1 MKQMKLTLLVGREIK
16 IGIVSILLSLILALI
31 PYLPSLA
38 QDDSTGTIAITMTGA
53 YEISITVSPASWG
66 PVGGATVK
74 PNTPYETDST
84 WFTLAIGGNCGVNT
98 FVAGEDAVCAEDS
111 TYKWALS
118 SDEENAKG
126 VYVLWFKLY
135 EEYGDERGDVLIPKA
150 SDESLGEVFYPT
162 SLGPGDSKQFGL
174 KLLTPE
180 PDFIKDGVGY
190 FSVGDAPMQTKITIS
205 AVAA

>member
-1 MKQMKLTLLVGREIK
+1 MKKEMKT
-16 IGIVSILLSLILALI
+16 GIILGILLALTLALI
-31 PYLPSLA
+31 PCLPVVA
-38 QDDSTGTIAITMTGA
+38 QETGTITITMTGVN
-53 YEISITVSPASWG
+53 EISITVSPTSWSPG
-66 PVGGATVK
+66 EGGTVI
-74 PNTPYETDST
+74 PDTPYLTDT
-84 WFTLAIGGNCGVNT
+84 TCFTLIVGGNCAVNT
-98 FVAGEDAVCAEDS
+98 FIAGEDAMCAEDS

-135 EEYGDERGDVLIPKA
+135 EVYGDERRDVLIPKA

-180 PDFIKDGVGY
+180 PDFTKDGVGY
-190 FSVGDAPMQTKITIS
+190 FSVGDTTMETHITIS

>member
-1 MKQMKLTLLVGREIK
+1 MKQMKLTLLRGKEIK
-16 IGIVSILLSLILALI
+16 IGIVSILLAIVLVLI
-31 PYLPSLA
+31 PYPPALA
-38 QDDSTGTIAITMTGA
+38 QGSGTITITMTGA

-118 SDEENAKG
+118 SDRNNGKG
-126 VYVLWFKLY
+126 IYVLLFKLDEAY
-135 EEYGDERGDVLIPKA
+135 GYGPEYILIPKA

-162 SLGPGDSKQFGL
+162 SLGPGDSKKFGL

-180 PDFIKDGVGY
+180 PDFTKDGTGY
-190 FSVGDAPMQTKITIS
+190 FSVGDATMQTQITIS
-205 AVAA
+205 AVTA